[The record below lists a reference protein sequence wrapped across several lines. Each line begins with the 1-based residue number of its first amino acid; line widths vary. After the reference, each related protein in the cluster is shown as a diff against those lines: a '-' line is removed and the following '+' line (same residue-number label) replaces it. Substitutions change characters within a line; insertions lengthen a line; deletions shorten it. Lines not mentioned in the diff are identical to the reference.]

1 MIYTESVERRKMQ
14 RPNKQER
21 AVGCFDSGFGGLTIL
36 REIQH
41 LLPQE
46 NFIYLGDTANLPYGN
61 KSPEM
66 ILRYSLECARFLML
80 QNIKLLIIACHTASS
95 YALSILQKELDI
107 PVIGVVEPGL
117 EALRGVQSAAIL
129 ATQSTIDSN
138 IYQKNAP
145 KGVTLFPQA
154 CPLFVPLIEE
164 GFQDH
169 EAAKLIAKTY
179 LLSLQD
185 KIDAALLA
193 CTHYSLMKATLQEVL
208 GPRVLLLE
216 PGQRCAQM
224 VREELKAR
232 ALLHLQNPNPSL
244 QFFSTDD
251 PQKFQ
256 RLGAIFWGSPI
267 ENVGKKTRF
276 YEMIPR

>member
-95 YALSILQKELDI
+95 YALSI
-107 PVIGVVEPGL
+107 L